1 MAFLNPESFDWIFR
15 LCITCPVN
23 TGKTRDGSIH
33 IASGRC
39 ADNRIRGRTFKE
51 QNWNCEWN
59 LSCSSPHQSF
69 ANLSLRSGLKRG
81 HQMGQATT
89 KIQDEQPNEIQQEI
103 RDESIQDKQQNEDL
117 PQTSNLELL
126 SQIDFKQ
133 VLAQSR
139 SFPPS
144 SSSSSS
150 SSSEDEAFIYP
161 RNQPSMPP
169 SPATTPPLVSSLQPP
184 TLPSLLYK
192 KNGRNSTNPTYE
204 EWSAMKS

>member
-1 MAFLNPESFDWIFR
+1 
-15 LCITCPVN
+15 
-23 TGKTRDGSIH
+23 
-33 IASGRC
+33 
-39 ADNRIRGRTFKE
+39 
-51 QNWNCEWN
+51 
-59 LSCSSPHQSF
+59 
-69 ANLSLRSGLKRG
+69 
-81 HQMGQATT
+81 MGQATT

-204 EWSAMKS
+204 EWSAMDKKYDEMTVFFEKLIGNGPGKNQSQSKVKFGRQLRELWEVSTRYIA